1 MGYKDKTAQIKYQ
14 CDWLRRRKLEAV
26 KYKGGKCS
34 KCGYGEH
41 YAALQFHHTDP
52 STKTAKWTGFRNR
65 SWSEVKKELDLCEI
79 VCANCHLIIH
89 SVSKYD

>member
-1 MGYKDKTAQIKYQ
+1 MGYKDKAAQIRYQ
-14 CDWLRRRKLEAV
+14 CDWLRRRKLAAV
-26 KYKGGKCS
+26 EYKGGKCCR
-34 KCGYGEH
+34 CGYDKH
-41 YAALQFHHTDP
+41 YAALQFHHVDP

-65 SWSEVKKELDLCEI
+65 SWDEVKRELDKCEM